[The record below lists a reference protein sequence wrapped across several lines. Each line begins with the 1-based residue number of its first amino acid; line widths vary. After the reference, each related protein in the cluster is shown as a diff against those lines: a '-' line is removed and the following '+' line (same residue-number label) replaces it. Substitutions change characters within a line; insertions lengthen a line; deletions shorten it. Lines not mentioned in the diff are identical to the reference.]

1 MRCISAADGKVMWE
15 SERAR
20 GGMLILIKETLAVVT
35 ESGELWLVEAKADKF
50 NQVATAQILK
60 AGHRSFPAF
69 ANGILYA
76 RDGSGMVAVSLKG
89 E

>member
-1 MRCISAADGKVMWE
+1 MSRTPSK
-15 SERAR
+15 
-20 GGMLILIKETLAVVT
+20 ILNAI
-35 ESGELWLVEAKADKF
+35 ELNVAKLENKAKLVEAKADKF